1 LPSVWHNTTVNS
13 QLLAL
18 AATDRSL
25 DGLHSRHGRDSGQ
38 KIPALP
44 GVQQITFIMH
54 TAKCAVSINGHM
66 GVFVDHDITTT
77 RKGLS

>member
-1 LPSVWHNTTVNS
+1 MDGIAGRKSLP
-13 QLLAL
+13 
-18 AATDRSL
+18 
-25 DGLHSRHGRDSGQ
+25 
-38 KIPALP
+38 PPP

-66 GVFVDHDITTT
+66 GVFVDDDITTI